1 MKKII
6 AIISGDPNSI
16 NSEIIA
22 KAWKRKNSFKNLNV
36 FIIGSFVLL
45 KKQLVLMGYNIRLK
59 KINEITDQNFKK
71 NLLVYDVPLKFKNP
85 FKISTQNKKKYIAE
99 SFKIALDLINKKKII
114 GLVNCAVNKQDIS
127 SNKKINGIT
136 EFLAKKKGI

>member
-85 FKISTQNKKKYIAE
+85 FKISTQNKSSQLAELITRCWAQDPGSRPDINQVVEALEAIANPPDD
-99 SFKIALDLINKKKII
+99 SGVAQPD
-114 GLVNCAVNKQDIS
+114 S
-127 SNKKINGIT
+127 
-136 EFLAKKKGI
+136 

>member
-36 FIIGSFVLL
+36 FIIGSFV
-45 KKQLVLMGYNIRLK
+45 
-59 KINEITDQNFKK
+59 
-71 NLLVYDVPLKFKNP
+71 
-85 FKISTQNKKKYIAE
+85 S
-99 SFKIALDLINKKKII
+99 
-114 GLVNCAVNKQDIS
+114 LVNEPNLYLIAIMDFKC
-127 SNKKINGIT
+127 
-136 EFLAKKKGI
+136 